1 MQSLALYIG
10 FGLVTASILC
20 IGAVSFTLQFGISN
34 LFNLAFGATMTAA
47 AFVAYVCNSAG
58 LNIWVSLVLGSL
70 AASLLSFLLN
80 RGIYTPYK
88 GRATSRFTMI
98 MVTLGVGIIIQF
110 GIEAIWGGDN
120 FSYNMLTGR
129 SVRIAGMLFTTTQ
142 LIVIAIAAVAAAAV
156 HILLRYTRL
165 GKAMRAVAMN
175 ERLARNCGIP
185 VKAVV
190 DSTWLLSGALCGLAG
205 VVLVMDVQVLN
216 SNSGDNFLILIVAA
230 TVLGGIGSA
239 YGAIVGSII
248 IGVVAEVAAGFINPE
263 FKDISAFIILAA
275 VLLLRPTGVISSIAS
290 AKEIAR

>member
-1 MQSLALYIG
+1 MQSLVLYIG

-47 AFVAYVCNSAG
+47 AFVAYVCNAAG
-58 LNIWVSLVLGSL
+58 LNIWISLVLGTLS
-70 AASLLSFLLN
+70 ASLLSFLLH
-80 RGIYTPYK
+80 RGIYIPYRR
-88 GRATSRFTMI
+88 RATSMFTMI
-98 MVTLGVGIIIQF
+98 MVTLGVGIIIQYA
-110 GIEAIWGGDN
+110 IEAIWGADN
-120 FSYNMLTGR
+120 RSYNMVTGR
-129 SVRIAGMLFTTTQ
+129 SVHIAGMLFTTTQ
-142 LIVIAIAAVAAAAV
+142 LTVIAIAAVVAAGV
-156 HILLRYTRL
+156 HVLLHYTRL
-165 GKAMRAVAMN
+165 GKAMRAVAVN

-216 SNSGDNFLILIVAA
+216 SGSGDNFLILIVAA

-239 YGAIVGSII
+239 YGAMLGSVI
-248 IGVVAEVAAGFINPE
+248 IGVVAELSAGYINPQ
-263 FKDISAFIILAA
+263 FKDISAFIILGA

-290 AKEIAR
+290 AKEMAR

>member
-1 MQSLALYIG
+1 MQTLALYTG

-47 AFVAYVCNSAG
+47 AFVAYVCNAAG
-58 LNIWVSLVLGSL
+58 LSIWLSLVLGSL
-70 AASLLSFLLN
+70 SAAGLSFLLN
-80 RGIYTPYK
+80 RVVYIPFRR
-88 GRATSRFTMI
+88 RATSMFTMI
-98 MVTLGVGIIIQF
+98 MVTLGVGIMIQYA
-110 GIEAIWGGDN
+110 IEAIWGADN
-120 FSYNMLTGR
+120 RSYNMVTGR
-129 SVRIAGMLFTTTQ
+129 SVHVVGMLFTTTQ
-142 LIVIAIAAVAAAAV
+142 LDVIAIAAAITAGV
-156 HILLRYTRL
+156 HVLLRYTRL
-165 GKAMRAVAMN
+165 GKAMRAVAVN

-190 DSTWLLSGALCGLAG
+190 DGTWLLSGALCGLAG

-216 SNSGDNFLILIVAA
+216 SGSGDEFLILIVAA

-239 YGAIVGSII
+239 YGAMVGSII
-248 IGVVAEVAAGFINPE
+248 IGVVAEVAAGYINPE

-290 AKEIAR
+290 AKEMAR

>member
-47 AFVAYVCNSAG
+47 AFVAYVSNAAG
-58 LNIWVSLVLGSL
+58 LSIWVSLVLGSL
-70 AASLLSFLLN
+70 SASLLSFLLN
-80 RGIYTPYK
+80 RGIYIPFRR
-88 GRATSRFTMI
+88 RATSMFTMI
-98 MVTLGVGIIIQF
+98 MVTLGVGIILQYT
-110 GIEAIWGGDN
+110 IEAIWGADN
-120 FSYNMLTGR
+120 RSYNMAAGR
-129 SVRIAGMLFTTTQ
+129 SVHVAGMLFTTTQ
-142 LIVIAIAAVAAAAV
+142 LTVIAIAAVAAAGV
-156 HILLRYTRL
+156 HVLLRYTRL
-165 GKAMRAVAMN
+165 GKAMRAVAVN

-216 SNSGDNFLILIVAA
+216 SGSGDDLLILIVAA

-239 YGAIVGSII
+239 YGAMVGSLI
-248 IGVVAEVAAGFINPE
+248 IGVVAEVAAGYFNPE

-290 AKEIAR
+290 AKELAR

>member
-1 MQSLALYIG
+1 MQSLVLYIG

-58 LNIWVSLVLGSL
+58 LNIWLSLVLATL

-80 RGIYTPYK
+80 RGIYLPFER
-88 GRATSRFTMI
+88 RATGKFTMI
-98 MVTLGVGIIIQF
+98 MVTLGVGIIIQY

-120 FSYNMLTGR
+120 FTYNMAAGR
-129 SVRIAGMLFTTTQ
+129 PVHVAGMLFTTTQ
-142 LIVIAIAAVAAAAV
+142 LIVIAIAAVAATAV
-156 HILLRYTRL
+156 HVLLRYTRL
-165 GKAMRAVAMN
+165 GKAMRAVAVN
-175 ERLARNCGIP
+175 ARLARNCGIP

-190 DSTWLLSGALCGLAG
+190 DSTWLLSGALSGVAG

-216 SNSGDNFLILIVAA
+216 SGTGSDFFILIIAA
-230 TVLGGIGSA
+230 AVLGGIGSA
-239 YGAIVGSII
+239 SGAIVGAII
-248 IGVVAEVAAGFINPE
+248 IGVVAEVAAGFINPQ

-290 AKEIAR
+290 AKEVAR

>member
-1 MQSLALYIG
+1 MQSLALYTG

-47 AFVAYVCNSAG
+47 AFVAYVCNAAG
-58 LNIWVSLVLGSL
+58 LSIWVALVCGSL

-80 RGIYTPYK
+80 RGIFVPFK
-88 GRATSRFTMI
+88 RRATSMFTMI
-98 MVTLGVGIIIQF
+98 MVTLGVGIILQY

-120 FSYNMLTGR
+120 RSYNMAAGR
-129 SVRIAGMLFTTTQ
+129 PVHVAGMLFTTTQ
-142 LIVIAIAAVAAAAV
+142 LTVIAIAAVAAAGV

-165 GKAMRAVAMN
+165 GKAMRAVAVN

-185 VKAVV
+185 VRAVI
-190 DSTWLLSGALCGLAG
+190 DSTWLLSGALCGLTG

-216 SNSGDNFLILIVAA
+216 SGSGDDFLILIVAA

-239 YGAIVGSII
+239 YGAMVGALI
-248 IGVVAEVAAGFINPE
+248 IGLVAELAAGFLNPQ

-290 AKEIAR
+290 AKEMAR

>member
-1 MQSLALYIG
+1 MQSLALYTG

-47 AFVAYVCNSAG
+47 AFVAYVCNAAG
-58 LNIWVSLVLGSL
+58 LSIWVALVCGSL

-80 RGIYTPYK
+80 RGIFVPFK
-88 GRATSRFTMI
+88 RRATSMFTMI
-98 MVTLGVGIIIQF
+98 MVTLGVGIILQY

-120 FSYNMLTGR
+120 FSYNMAAGR
-129 SVRIAGMLFTTTQ
+129 PVHVAGMLFTTTQ
-142 LIVIAIAAVAAAAV
+142 LAVIAIAAVAAAGV

-165 GKAMRAVAMN
+165 GKAMRAVAVN

-185 VKAVV
+185 VRAVI
-190 DSTWLLSGALCGLAG
+190 DSTWLLSGALCGLTG

-216 SNSGDNFLILIVAA
+216 SGSGDDFLILIVAA

-239 YGAIVGSII
+239 YGAMVGALI
-248 IGVVAEVAAGFINPE
+248 IGLVAELAAGFINPQ

-290 AKEIAR
+290 AKEMAR

>member
-1 MQSLALYIG
+1 MQSLALYVG

-47 AFVAYVCNSAG
+47 AFVAYVANAAG
-58 LNIWVSLVLGSL
+58 LNIWVSLVFGSL

-80 RGIYTPYK
+80 RGIYIPYK
-88 GRATSRFTMI
+88 RRARSMFTMI
-98 MVTLGVGIIIQF
+98 MVTLGVGIIIQY
-110 GIEAIWGGDN
+110 GIEAIWGADN
-120 FSYNMLTGR
+120 FSYNMAVGR
-129 SVRIAGMLFTTTQ
+129 PVHVAGMLFTTTQ
-142 LIVIAIAAVAAAAV
+142 LTVIAIAAVAAAGM

-165 GKAMRAVAMN
+165 GKAMRAVAVN

-185 VKAVV
+185 VRAVI
-190 DSTWLLSGALCGLAG
+190 DSTWLLSGALCGVTG

-216 SNSGDNFLILIVAA
+216 SGSGADFLILIVAA

-239 YGAIVGSII
+239 YGAMVGALI
-248 IGVVAEVAAGFINPE
+248 IGVVAELAAGFINPQ

-275 VLLLRPTGVISSIAS
+275 VLLLRPTGVISSVAS
-290 AKEIAR
+290 AKEMAR

>member
-1 MQSLALYIG
+1 MQSLALYTG

-47 AFVAYVCNSAG
+47 AFVAYVCNAAG
-58 LNIWVSLVLGSL
+58 LSIWVALVGGSL

-80 RGIYTPYK
+80 RGIFVPFK
-88 GRATSRFTMI
+88 RRATSMFTMI
-98 MVTLGVGIIIQF
+98 MVTLGVGIIIQY

-120 FSYNMLTGR
+120 FSYNMAAGR
-129 SVRIAGMLFTTTQ
+129 PVHVAGMLFTTTQ
-142 LIVIAIAAVAAAAV
+142 LTVIAIAAVAAAGV

-165 GKAMRAVAMN
+165 GKAMRAVAVN

-185 VKAVV
+185 VRAVI
-190 DSTWLLSGALCGLAG
+190 DSTWLLSGALCGLTG

-216 SNSGDNFLILIVAA
+216 SGSGDDFLILIVAA

-239 YGAIVGSII
+239 YGAMVGALI
-248 IGVVAEVAAGFINPE
+248 IGLVAELSAGFINPQ

-290 AKEIAR
+290 AKEMAR

>member
-1 MQSLALYIG
+1 MQSLALYVG

-47 AFVAYVCNSAG
+47 AFVAYVANAAG
-58 LNIWVSLVLGSL
+58 LNIWVSLVFGSL

-80 RGIYTPYK
+80 RGIYIPYK
-88 GRATSRFTMI
+88 RRARSMFTMI
-98 MVTLGVGIIIQF
+98 MVTLGVGIIIQY
-110 GIEAIWGGDN
+110 GIEVIWGADN
-120 FSYNMLTGR
+120 FSYNMAVGR
-129 SVRIAGMLFTTTQ
+129 PVHVAGMLFTTTQ
-142 LIVIAIAAVAAAAV
+142 LTVIAIAAVAAAGT

-165 GKAMRAVAMN
+165 GKAMRAVAVN

-185 VKAVV
+185 VRAVI
-190 DSTWLLSGALCGLAG
+190 DSTWLLSGALCGVAG

-216 SNSGDNFLILIVAA
+216 SGSGADFLILIVAA

-239 YGAIVGSII
+239 YGAMVGALI
-248 IGVVAEVAAGFINPE
+248 IGVVAELAAGFINPQ

-275 VLLLRPTGVISSIAS
+275 VLLLRPTGVISSVAS
-290 AKEIAR
+290 AKEMAR

>member
-1 MQSLALYIG
+1 MQSLALYTG

-47 AFVAYVCNSAG
+47 AFVAYVCNAAG
-58 LNIWVSLVLGSL
+58 LSIWVALGCGSL

-80 RGIYTPYK
+80 RGIFVPFK
-88 GRATSRFTMI
+88 RRATSMFTMI
-98 MVTLGVGIIIQF
+98 MVTLGVGIIIQY

-120 FSYNMLTGR
+120 FSYNMAAGR
-129 SVRIAGMLFTTTQ
+129 PVQVAGMLFTTTQ
-142 LIVIAIAAVAAAAV
+142 LAVIAIAAVAAAGV

-165 GKAMRAVAMN
+165 GKAMRAVAVN

-185 VKAVV
+185 VRAVI
-190 DSTWLLSGALCGLAG
+190 DSTWLLSGALCGLTG

-216 SNSGDNFLILIVAA
+216 SGSGDDFLILIVAA
-230 TVLGGIGSA
+230 TVLGGISSA
-239 YGAIVGSII
+239 YGAMVGALI
-248 IGVVAEVAAGFINPE
+248 IGLVAELAAGFINPQ

-290 AKEIAR
+290 AKEMAR

>member
-47 AFVAYVCNSAG
+47 AFVAYVCNAAG

-248 IGVVAEVAAGFINPE
+248 IGVVAEVTAGFINPE

>member
-34 LFNLAFGATMTAA
+34 LFNLAFGATMTVA

-58 LNIWVSLVLGSL
+58 LNIWVSLVLASL

-80 RGIYTPYK
+80 RAIYIPFRR
-88 GRATSRFTMI
+88 RAGSLFTMI
-98 MVTLGVGIIIQF
+98 MVTLGVGIILQYA
-110 GIEAIWGGDN
+110 IEAIWGADN
-120 FSYNMLTGR
+120 FSYNMAAGR
-129 SVRIAGMLFTTTQ
+129 AVHVAGMLFTTTQ
-142 LIVIAIAAVAAAAV
+142 LAVIAIAAVAAAGV

-165 GKAMRAVAMN
+165 GKAMRAVAVN

-185 VKAVV
+185 VKAVI
-190 DSTWLLSGALCGLAG
+190 DGTWLLSGALCGVTG

-216 SNSGDNFLILIVAA
+216 SGSGDDFLILIVAA

-239 YGAIVGSII
+239 YGAMVGALI
-248 IGVVAEVAAGFINPE
+248 IGVVAEVAAGFIDAQ

-275 VLLLRPTGVISSIAS
+275 VLLLRPTGVINSIAS
-290 AKEIAR
+290 AKEMAR